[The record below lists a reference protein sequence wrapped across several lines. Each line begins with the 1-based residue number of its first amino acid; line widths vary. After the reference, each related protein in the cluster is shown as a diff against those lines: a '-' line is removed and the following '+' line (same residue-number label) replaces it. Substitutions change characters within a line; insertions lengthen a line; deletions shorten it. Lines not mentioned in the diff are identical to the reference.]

1 MDHLDWDSTIV
12 RGQYFLFV
20 MALRTALARS
30 NMAWTKNE
38 WDNDDYIL
46 FFVFFHINVS
56 MKKKMKTLS
65 VSGTVTFLFFQ
76 VRLFFY
82 CFDFILQF

>member
-12 RGQYFLFV
+12 WGQYFLFA
-20 MALRTALARS
+20 MALWTVLAGS

-56 MKKKMKTLS
+56 MEKKKGKPCQ
-65 VSGTVTFLFFQ
+65 FL
-76 VRLFFY
+76 VP
-82 CFDFILQF
+82 